1 MRKFKAFQTSS
12 PLWSTEIIRLRLPCI
27 SLNQK
32 KTLFIDEKVLITET
46 QPTLKIVYPVLSV
59 EEITW

>member
-1 MRKFKAFQTSS
+1 MVHGDYPLAFAVYFSQ
-12 PLWSTEIIRLRLPCI
+12 P
-27 SLNQK
+27 K
-32 KTLFIDEKVLITET
+32 KNLDEKVLITET

>member
-1 MRKFKAFQTSS
+1 MVHRDYPLAFAVYFSQ
-12 PLWSTEIIRLRLPCI
+12 LK
-27 SLNQK
+27 K